1 MPCSFRCQI
10 MLCEDRIC
18 RFSNRPSDSIFS
30 VFSQNSPK
38 TGLGGVRKRAENRRK
53 RAFFGV
59 SEGVKIKK
67 MNFFLADY
75 QQVDKKSNFF
85 WMEAVQRI
93 AKNAIFAVPIERE
106 TEMRGIGESA
116 LKEWKDVANTQG
128 KFLWRFASD
137 EVGTDKKE
145 KDIK

>member
-1 MPCSFRCQI
+1 M
-10 MLCEDRIC
+10 
-18 RFSNRPSDSIFS
+18 
-30 VFSQNSPK
+30 K
-38 TGLGGVRKRAENRRK
+38 
-53 RAFFGV
+53 
-59 SEGVKIKK
+59 
-67 MNFFLADY
+67 FFLADY